1 MAGAAGR
8 RRRKPAFGEQGFVGL
23 AGGFADI
30 DLLPAGILRAV
41 ELQQIVA
48 ALQKIVTAF
57 EKVVAAFEKVVAA
70 FQQVVARFGLGN
82 LRPSEMVRPKD
93 RHGGAR
99 GYRRDK
105 NNLK

>member
-48 ALQKIVTAF
+48 ALQKIV
-57 EKVVAAFEKVVAA
+57 AA